1 MEISINTCD
10 SSNHHARKTVME
22 TVKVCLRASTGA
34 VLLKGRR
41 FLCVCARV
49 CECVPGWGWVAVR
62 RSRSTI
68 AVFGGPH
75 CRPCAVDYHTAV
87 RMRSRQ
93 KQHDSPTLPD
103 STLPPPMRTTPSST
117 QAQGG
122 LAVRWA
128 HNGPWSGTCPLFLS
142 PHTRQSNYTVGCKE
156 GRATRCSSPLPTDL
170 YALLDNAKKTTV
182 T

>member
-1 MEISINTCD
+1 
-10 SSNHHARKTVME
+10 ME

-103 STLPPPMRTTPSST
+103 STLPPPCARPPPQPKRREAWLFAGRTMGPDPGPAHSFCHPTRVRAIILSVVKKDGPRAVLPRFLLIFMHYWTT
-117 QAQGG
+117 QKKQ
-122 LAVRWA
+122 LW
-128 HNGPWSGTCPLFLS
+128 HNLM
-142 PHTRQSNYTVGCKE
+142 Y
-156 GRATRCSSPLPTDL
+156 GR
-170 YALLDNAKKTTV
+170 KMV
-182 T
+182 